1 MECLLVS
8 REISFERENRVCCQ
22 DLFVT
27 LTALYPLNTHEQI
40 TLKQDCNSHIS
51 QHRQSLRFLGIKVEE
66 DVGGFVVILG
76 RVRNNSGKVG
86 ESECL
91 SLLFWK

>member
-51 QHRQSLRFLGIKVEE
+51 QPRQSLRFLGIKVEE
-66 DVGGFVVILG
+66 DVGGFVVLLG
-76 RVRNNSGKVG
+76 CVE
-86 ESECL
+86 ESEFL